1 MSLKTSAVIPIK
13 SPNWNFTFGGHNIN
27 RALDET
33 ITSLKAAKRATAVR
47 LCEEISILLC
57 GNQSYF
63 AREGGPRFFFCFFFL
78 RRPGDISSRFVAT
91 LKPNHNVF
99 QTLSKGLL
107 CQNLTRPRAR
117 HCDKREVENQ
127 T

>member
-13 SPNWNFTFGGHNIN
+13 SPNWNFNFGGHNIK

-47 LCEEISILLC
+47 LCEEISIFLC

-63 AREGGPRFFFCFFFL
+63 AGEGGPCFFSF
-78 RRPGDISSRFVAT
+78 F
-91 LKPNHNVF
+91 
-99 QTLSKGLL
+99 
-107 CQNLTRPRAR
+107 
-117 HCDKREVENQ
+117 
-127 T
+127 